1 MTSVVGGPA
10 VSMNRHAVAG
20 SLLADKLRI
29 PRPGVAVLARPRLT
43 ARIEA
48 AVGCRVTL
56 ITGPPGA
63 GKTMAAA
70 QWAAA
75 RPAPRRPAWVTL
87 DAADAEPA
95 RFWGY
100 LTAALSAAGIA
111 TLPEGVRPDDVPHWL
126 ATAVPAT
133 ALPVVLVLDDV
144 GVIAGS
150 EALAGL
156 DELIRHE
163 PAGLRLVLVGRSAPA
178 LGLARLRLAGE
189 LAEIGAAELACTSEE
204 TAAYFDMVGRP
215 LRPAERDEVIR
226 RTEGWLAGLRL
237 TVLSAQ
243 ADRVTA
249 QALVADY
256 VQDEVLG
263 PLPADVRR
271 FLQRTCLTE
280 SVPAPLAS
288 ELTGDPAAAQVL
300 DGLSRAGSLV
310 APVAPDAGEYRYHPM
325 LRDVLT
331 GCLRRELP
339 EEVPELQRRV
349 ARWHAAHGDVAAAV
363 RAAAD
368 VGDWDFGGQVLR
380 QAGPSVMLSADGPA
394 VEEALAGAPPDWVAG
409 EATPAMAL
417 AAGRLWQGDADG
429 ALPHLE
435 GAQHALAGLADAERG
450 QAELWLAA
458 LHVLY
463 RAAAAGPGAAG
474 PGWLDAERTL
484 ASRAQGD
491 PRGRQHEAL
500 GLLWLALGFA
510 ALRSFDVHRARSALL
525 RAGSQLSA
533 GGLLALREHGRC
545 WEAVAAALYG
555 DLAAASRL
563 TTTVADGPH
572 GRDGELVPVLALAG
586 AVVSLG
592 RDELDEAAALLDQAQ
607 LAAMAPR
614 PAGEPSIALL
624 SGLLR
629 ARLAV
634 ADGNLPGARGLVR
647 WLTDAAAGSVQLADL
662 PAVPGLDAG
671 SDQTRA
677 PDQALGRPRGA
688 AAAVALLDAE
698 ISLAAGERE
707 RARARLAEL
716 AGPAGGPPADPVTR
730 AEVAVGQAR
739 LLIAEEDDKAALK
752 LVEPVLAEPAGSCST
767 TDRIMALLT
776 AVIAHRRLSQPG
788 EAAELLSQ
796 ALALAEPDEACGPF
810 LAAGSAVRSAL
821 TVLISPSNRC
831 AGFAARILDRF
842 DGRLARPVASQPAA
856 LLTDSELAVLRFLP
870 SHMTNQEIA
879 ESLFLS
885 INTIKTHL
893 SSVYRKLGVA
903 NRRQAIAQGRRLEL
917 LLRRA
922 DGGYAGL
929 ATRRLD
935 SDRRVSARLARHRLK
950 ASPPSTR
957 P

>member
-10 VSMNRHAVAG
+10 VSMSRHAAAG

-43 ARIEA
+43 ARIDA
-48 AVGCRVTL
+48 AVGCPVTL

-75 RPAPRRPAWVTL
+75 RPPARRPAWVTL
-87 DAADAEPA
+87 EASDAEPG
-95 RFWGY
+95 RFWRY
-100 LTAALSAAGIA
+100 LTAALSVAGVG
-111 TLPEGVRPDDVPHWL
+111 TPPDGVRPADIPHWL

-133 ALPVVLVLDDV
+133 APPVVLVLDDV
-144 GVIAGS
+144 GLIAGS

-163 PAGLRLVLVGRSAPA
+163 PAGLRLVLAGRSAPA

-204 TAAYFDMVGRP
+204 IGAYFDMLGRP
-215 LRPAERDEVIR
+215 LRPAERDEIIR

-271 FLQRTCLTE
+271 FLLRTCLTE
-280 SVPAPLAS
+280 SVPATLAS

-300 DGLSRAGSLV
+300 DRLSRAGSLV
-310 APVAPDAGEYRYHPM
+310 APVAPDSGEYRYHPM
-325 LRDVLT
+325 LRDVLA

-339 EEVPELQRRV
+339 EEVPELLRRV
-349 ARWHAAHGDVAAAV
+349 ARWHAAHGAVAAAV

-368 VGDWDFGGQVLR
+368 IGDWDFGAQVLNR
-380 QAGPSVMLSADGPA
+380 AGPSVMLSADGPA

-409 EATPAMAL
+409 EATPAMVL

-463 RAAAAGPGAAG
+463 QAAAAGPEAAR
-474 PGWLDAERTL
+474 PGWLHAERTL
-484 ASRAQGD
+484 ASRVHGD

-510 ALRSFDVHRARSALL
+510 ALRSFDLHQARSALL
-525 RAGSQLSA
+525 HAGSQLSA
-533 GGLLALREHGRC
+533 GGLLALRERGRC

-563 TTTVADGPH
+563 TSTVADGPH
-572 GRDGELVPVLALAG
+572 GQDGELAPVLALAS

-662 PAVPGLDAG
+662 PAMAGPGAG
-671 SDQTRA
+671 SDQAQA
-677 PDQALGRPRGA
+677 PGRTQGA
-688 AAAVALLDAE
+688 AAVVALLDAE

-707 RARARLAEL
+707 RARATLTEL
-716 AGPAGGPPADPVTR
+716 AGPAAGPPADPATR

-739 LLIAEEDDKAALK
+739 LLIADEDDKAALK
-752 LVEPVLAEPAGSCST
+752 LVEPVLAESAGGCST
-767 TDRIMALLT
+767 TDRITALLT

-796 ALALAEPDEACGPF
+796 ALALAEPDDACGPF
-810 LAAGSAVRSAL
+810 LLAGSAVRSAL

-831 AGFAARILDRF
+831 ARFAARILDRF
-842 DGRLARPVASQPAA
+842 DGRLSRPVASQPAA

-917 LLRRA
+917 L
-922 DGGYAGL
+922 
-929 ATRRLD
+929 
-935 SDRRVSARLARHRLK
+935 
-950 ASPPSTR
+950 
-957 P
+957 